1 LDGID
6 EKCAGE
12 IQRGRARFFQKLTKQ
27 NGKRKSWTTDKKLQ
41 NPLPLILDEVSSFED
56 LTAIYVL
63 MFTFQLTFY
72 ACDR

>member
-1 LDGID
+1 VQQYERLSN
-6 EKCAGE
+6 
-12 IQRGRARFFQKLTKQ
+12 QNLTLQ
-27 NGKRKSWTTDKKLQ
+27 NGKSLTTDKKLQ
-41 NPLPLILDEVSSFED
+41 NPLPLILDELSSFED